1 MCSFISISE
10 LLQQHFLSCVW
21 ICCSAFLLMS
31 LRISCWS
38 ESLPHRL
45 ASWKAGKSFDRSLA
59 GFSPFVTMLTEKG
72 LMKWLSSLHPRVLL
86 FMIYKSFGHLLAN
99 SQQAVKCFLLKNV
112 PVKGSVVESGSDACF
127 WETFFICTETLV
139 ISLLLVLL
147 VGIVYHRT
155 MEINCDWRQKSN
167 VSIRTIKL

>member
-1 MCSFISISE
+1 MWRFQTCSFISISE

-112 PVKGSVVESGSDACF
+112 PCQRQCGGKRFRRLFLRNLFHLHRDTCDFTSTG
-127 WETFFICTETLV
+127 LV
-139 ISLLLVLL
+139 SWDCIP
-147 VGIVYHRT
+147 
-155 MEINCDWRQKSN
+155 WK
-167 VSIRTIKL
+167 